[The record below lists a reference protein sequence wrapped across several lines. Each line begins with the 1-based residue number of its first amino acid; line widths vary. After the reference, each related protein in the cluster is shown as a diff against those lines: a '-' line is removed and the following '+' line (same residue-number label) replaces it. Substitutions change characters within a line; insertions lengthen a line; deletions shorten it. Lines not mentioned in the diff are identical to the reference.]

1 MRKKSYASRLGVLA
15 VALTLVTTC
24 LVGGTMAKYTT
35 TAAGT
40 GSGTVAKFDVD
51 IKVNNVDDLAEA
63 EIKDLFEV
71 LNNNNVNG
79 NKLAPGTHGYFDLA
93 VTNNSEVKVEVSEVK
108 IEAVSTNASVPMQ
121 FAVTESAVTDKPA
134 DKSFQDITNFSA
146 DVKQQFGSDAI
157 DWTANSNTKKVRIWW
172 QWAPGDT
179 VERDT
184 ADTKLGTDAA
194 NTANATVPTY
204 GLKISV
210 KADQVIATSNT
221 Q

>member
-40 GSGTVAKFDVD
+40 GTGTVAKFDVG
-51 IKVNNVDDLAEA
+51 IKINDGDLAGA
-63 EIKDLFEV
+63 AITDLFKMPK
-71 LNNNNVNG
+71 NNNVNS
-79 NKLAPGTHGYFDLA
+79 NKLAPGTNGYFDLA

-121 FAVTESAVTDKPA
+121 FAVTESTVTDKPE